1 MCLLVPTESPVSARL
16 HATEPKKNTEKAPY
30 VQEFEGFG
38 ANANLH
44 PVLTDLKNLRDL
56 HVERLNS

>member
-16 HATEPKKNTEKAPY
+16 HCNRTQEKYGKAPY

-38 ANANLH
+38 ANANLY
-44 PVLTDLKNLRDL
+44 PVLTDLKKLRDL
-56 HVERLNS
+56 HVEEG